1 MKQKKHNDKRRNIN
15 NIRNKRTASVAY
27 KRIKRATKD
36 HQKRKHDNQ
45 TDNKDNNVNIDM
57 SMGLGEKKKI
67 KSEPVDQKEEKP
79 SSQEAIT
86 TTSSS
91 PLPTPST
98 LQPEVFDSYRDNAMS
113 EMNKIAGMEP
123 DNATKV
129 FSHVE
134 EIQQLDPS
142 KIRIN
147 DSVNSLNRNPNTT
160 ERDTTGFRSIAK
172 PNLEARDLNAMKSIE
187 DNAVPKQDVKPDIPQ
202 VDKELEK
209 QDHSL
214 DSVRFDDKVNQE
226 SQSDSLNDDNNPF
239 ISIIKVWQAYTVAWI
254 NACNEFMKGC
264 DGYD

>member
-1 MKQKKHNDKRRNIN
+1 
-15 NIRNKRTASVAY
+15 
-27 KRIKRATKD
+27 
-36 HQKRKHDNQ
+36 
-45 TDNKDNNVNIDM
+45 M

-147 DSVNSLNRNPNTT
+147 DSVKKTDPENSLNTNP
-160 ERDTTGFRSIAK
+160 ETTGFSAMA
-172 PNLEARDLNAMKSIE
+172 NSTLEVRDRNAMESEEE
-187 DNAVPKQDVKPDIPQ
+187 DAVSKQDVKPDIPQ

-239 ISIIKVWQAYTVAWI
+239 ISIIKVWEAYTVAWI
-254 NACNEFMKGC
+254 NVCNEFMKAVMGMIKR
-264 DGYD
+264 

>member
-1 MKQKKHNDKRRNIN
+1 
-15 NIRNKRTASVAY
+15 
-27 KRIKRATKD
+27 
-36 HQKRKHDNQ
+36 
-45 TDNKDNNVNIDM
+45 M

-91 PLPTPST
+91 PRPTPST

-129 FSHVE
+129 LNMWKKYNSG
-134 EIQQLDPS
+134 IPS

-147 DSVNSLNRNPNTT
+147 DSVNSLNR
-160 ERDTTGFRSIAK
+160 RIRIQQSGIQLASRSIAK
-172 PNLEARDLNAMKSIE
+172 PNLEARDFNAMKSIE

-214 DSVRFDDKVNQE
+214 DSVRFDDKVNQA
-226 SQSDSLNDDNNPF
+226 SQSDSD
-239 ISIIKVWQAYTVAWI
+239 
-254 NACNEFMKGC
+254 ER
-264 DGYD
+264 